1 MTDYLPLRWLIY
13 KKEKD
18 NFPYWIFIEEEKNK
32 FVFLKAND
40 KWPGP
45 GKNIFCKYIGEV
57 TEGEIPQDEPID
69 SCEIFLI
76 KRYGKKLNVVLNRS
90 QKKRCWFIF
99 LKKEYKKKPGEF
111 YYQVFWITQSSAIA
125 SRRGAYIPQFK
136 KLDNFKVIVDINERY
151 PYRFGKIE
159 TEKKKLPIGDYGL
172 FYRGNLVA
180 LAERKTKDNF
190 LHEVSSFDV
199 LKAKL
204 QELSRYPHKA
214 VIFESSYLDFVE
226 SRKNKFYSG
235 TFIAELLAELFVKF
249 P

>member
-125 SRRGAYIPQFK
+125 SRRGA
-136 KLDNFKVIVDINERY
+136 
-151 PYRFGKIE
+151 
-159 TEKKKLPIGDYGL
+159 
-172 FYRGNLVA
+172 
-180 LAERKTKDNF
+180 
-190 LHEVSSFDV
+190 
-199 LKAKL
+199 
-204 QELSRYPHKA
+204 
-214 VIFESSYLDFVE
+214 
-226 SRKNKFYSG
+226 
-235 TFIAELLAELFVKF
+235 
-249 P
+249 